1 MFVRKESKTRNR
13 GEERGTDKRL
23 VQSRVR
29 VLIRRWESLLMT
41 AMILGAGCTS
51 GEGVAR
57 LPIDMS
63 GGMPLAEK
71 YSPKTEVYEDPTI
84 RVELHRVDGNDTE
97 WKVYYYYALISLQ
110 DASQLRTAAADGKS
124 FVSRAKA
131 PAQTIARRVNAA
143 LAINGDYSGTDFG
156 GKGDTFI
163 LRQGTLFRDDTSSE
177 LDLLLIDEDGDFHV
191 LSRNEENRN
200 IDKTEIDGKKVINA
214 FQFGPALVIDG
225 QKVPDGELIDK
236 SHSPLH
242 AEPEGRAQRMCIA
255 QIGPLQ
261 YMVLC
266 CRWGLSLTS
275 LRDLAMSLADCRTV
289 YTLDGGNSTQLIFLG
304 QKINN
309 VKSDGDNVRPIT
321 DIIYFASANGAGQ

>member
-266 CRWGLSLTS
+266 CRWGLSLIS

>member
-1 MFVRKESKTRNR
+1 MKIRKWMEAEKGRWACLLLAAMLLICGCAAGES
-13 GEERGTDKRL
+13 
-23 VQSRVR
+23 
-29 VLIRRWESLLMT
+29 
-41 AMILGAGCTS
+41 TS
-51 GEGVAR
+51 R

-63 GGMPLAEK
+63 GGMPLGEK
-71 YSPKTEVYEDPTI
+71 FSWDQEVYEDPTI
-84 RVELHRVDGNDTE
+84 RVEVHRVDGMQTE
-97 WKVYYYYALISLQ
+97 WKVYYYYALITLQ

-131 PAQTIARRVNAA
+131 PAQTMARRVNAA

-156 GKGDTFI
+156 GKGDNFI
-163 LRQGTLFRDDTSSE
+163 LRQGTVFRDDTAAE

-191 LSRNEENRN
+191 LLRNEENKS
-200 IDKTEIDGKKVINA
+200 IDKTQINGKRVINA

-225 QKVPDGELIDK
+225 EKVADEELVDP

-255 QIGPLQ
+255 QTGPLQ

-266 CRWGLSLTS
+266 CRWGLDLTT
-275 LRDLAMSLADCRTV
+275 LRDLAMSLADCQTV
-289 YTLDGGNSTQLIFLG
+289 YTLDGGNSTQLIFMG

-309 VKSDGDNVRPIT
+309 VKNNGDSVRPIT
-321 DIIYFASANGAGQ
+321 DIIYFASAQGADK